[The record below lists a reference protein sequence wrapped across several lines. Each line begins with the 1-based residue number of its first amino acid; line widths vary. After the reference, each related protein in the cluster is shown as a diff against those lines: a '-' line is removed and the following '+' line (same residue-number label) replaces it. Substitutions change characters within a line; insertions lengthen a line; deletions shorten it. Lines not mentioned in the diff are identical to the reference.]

1 MFTHFFPF
9 YLEKECHTPD
19 QVKFTFSHSGM
30 RCNSA
35 VAGAVLSQ
43 LTLALAALMT
53 WFLNR

>member
-35 VAGAVLSQ
+35 VAAVLSQ